1 MSASATQLIARNSE
15 TTLLAAGSFVGAKLE
30 DVVGVPHTSLFC
42 GVMELVQ
49 LCPLRIKYMFMKK
62 YAKTCKEN
70 DGIFIWTENDGDPAE

>member
-1 MSASATQLIARNSE
+1 MQLIARNSE
-15 TTLLAAGSFVGAKLE
+15 TTLLAAGSFVGARMWLE
-30 DVVGVPHTSLFC
+30 FLAQVFF

-49 LCPLRIKYMFMKK
+49 LCPLRIKYMFIKK